1 MHKNN
6 SPWVQLRSVS
16 VSSVT
21 INESK
26 MEFIVVVMQEMCA
39 LTYVCS
45 VCVGLGARLI
55 SSFGTWAGHRPGRRA
70 RPSWEQVEL
79 VDGWKQR
86 REIFVPQRKSAT
98 QWCNQKIPQMRQTN
112 IKVNLKEIWSQRKGI
127 RWPREGYVETMT
139 MIRSWDEG
147 GEC

>member
-16 VSSVT
+16 DSSVT

-45 VCVGLGARLI
+45 ASVCVGLGARLI
-55 SSFGTWAGHRPGRRA
+55 SSFGT
-70 RPSWEQVEL
+70 
-79 VDGWKQR
+79 
-86 REIFVPQRKSAT
+86 
-98 QWCNQKIPQMRQTN
+98 
-112 IKVNLKEIWSQRKGI
+112 
-127 RWPREGYVETMT
+127 
-139 MIRSWDEG
+139 
-147 GEC
+147 

>member
-26 MEFIVVVMQEMCA
+26 MEFIVVVVQEMCA
-39 LTYVCS
+39 LSYTCS

-55 SSFGTWAGHRPGRRA
+55 SSFGT
-70 RPSWEQVEL
+70 
-79 VDGWKQR
+79 
-86 REIFVPQRKSAT
+86 
-98 QWCNQKIPQMRQTN
+98 
-112 IKVNLKEIWSQRKGI
+112 
-127 RWPREGYVETMT
+127 
-139 MIRSWDEG
+139 
-147 GEC
+147 